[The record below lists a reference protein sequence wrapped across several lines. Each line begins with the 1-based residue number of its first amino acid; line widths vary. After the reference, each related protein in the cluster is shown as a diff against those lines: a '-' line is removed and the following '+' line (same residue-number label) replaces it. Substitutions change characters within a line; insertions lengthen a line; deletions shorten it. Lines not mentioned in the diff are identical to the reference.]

1 MSVRVVAGL
10 PTVVLVGVALLL
22 GGCALLAMRAPPPDE
37 PPPYTLRAAVEPA
50 RAALE
55 RGWPHTTPVHFRF
68 LEARCAVGAAAVLVF
83 EQAVPDERRRGW
95 NLRERLVGTLRRDR
109 PGRPAGSGRAARWP
123 RDRLL
128 LNPGASHACV
138 RAGVRRPPPTDAA

>member
-83 EQAVPDERRRGW
+83 EQAVPGEPRSRAIALTNDVAAGIYANAWWERYDVTDPDAQPDLVALLDG
-95 NLRERLVGTLRRDR
+95 REI
-109 PGRPAGSGRAARWP
+109 
-123 RDRLL
+123 
-128 LNPGASHACV
+128 ACS
-138 RAGVRRPPPTDAA
+138 